1 MQKTT
6 TSLNKTDLFSKTEKT
21 VSNLNL
27 EPGKATLQKIIQF
40 ASAYR
45 VEKITENQFIE
56 LFLN

>member
-27 EPGKATLQKIIQF
+27 EPCKATLQKIIQF